1 MSVDQASLLRQTSQ
15 DLVIGN
21 RYELGAFSDIV
32 CTKISRQAIAGKEP
46 LFATKAAANRLVGKD
61 ALGTNPFDRNL
72 KMSDFNYDFGR
83 FHEKLAVD
91 KAKLR
96 DLEQYMEPLGEIT
109 KLLVGDIDT
118 GLDKYLYDLL
128 VSATFNNSS
137 AAATGVWALST
148 STPVLDLQV
157 AKDDKVPG
165 ADTVILGQKTA
176 RKLARH
182 PDFKEAISNY
192 AGSGSIGMAKIKAGI
207 AEVLEMDPANVH
219 IFGHYFDSA
228 NPNQNLSFSYIAA
241 DLCWLG
247 FKKGLILVEDDY
259 GQTLG
264 EGTPSNAGLVTV
276 KEDHNLWELGYAR
289 VADIVRADK
298 ELGCFITGTV

>member
-21 RYELGAFSDIV
+21 RYELGAFADMV
-32 CTKISRQAIAGKEP
+32 CTKYSRQAVAGKEP
-46 LFATKAAANRLVGKD
+46 LFATKQAANRLTGKD
-61 ALGTNPFDRNL
+61 ALGTNPLDRNL
-72 KMSDFNYDFGR
+72 KLSDFNYDFGR
-83 FHEKLAVD
+83 FHEKILVD

-96 DLEQYMEPLGEIT
+96 DLEQYMQPLGEMT

-118 GLDKYLYDLL
+118 GLDKYMYDLL
-128 VSATFNNSS
+128 VSGTYNLSS

-148 STPVLDLQV
+148 STPVLDIQT

-165 ADTVILGQKTA
+165 ADTVIMGQKTA

-192 AGSGSIGMAKIKAGI
+192 AGSGSIGMAKIKYGV
-207 AEVLEMDPANVH
+207 AEVLEMNPANVH
-219 IFGHYFDSA
+219 IFSHFYDSA
-228 NPNQNLSFSYIAA
+228 NPAQSLSFSYIAA
-241 DLCWLG
+241 DLFWIG
-247 FKKGLILVEDDY
+247 FQRGLILVEDDY
-259 GQTLG
+259 GSQLG
-264 EGTPSNAGLVTV
+264 EGTPSNAGLITV

-298 ELGCFITGTV
+298 ELGCYITGTV